1 MSSGN
6 MLAIF
11 YFLLEGIGNTLL
23 VTFTC
28 FLSAFLFGLTVA
40 VLRRLSPLPLQKI
53 LDVLVFILRG
63 IPILIAVFL
72 VYFGLPS
79 IGIYVSPLVAMNL
92 ISGSYLAEVFRG
104 ALKLVEP
111 YEITVAKV
119 AGMRQLQVIINI
131 ELPQMLRF
139 SVPGIINEFSSVLK
153 ATPFAYT
160 VGIAEITKQA
170 MSLTA
175 ITLNGLQIYTL
186 AGVLYFIIYKVFT
199 LLAGVFEK
207 KYRIS

>member
-1 MSSGN
+1 

-28 FLSAFLFGLTVA
+28 FLSAFFTGLTVA

-79 IGIYVSPLVAMNL
+79 IGIY
-92 ISGSYLAEVFRG
+92 RG

-111 YEITVAKV
+111 FEITVAKV
-119 AGMRQLQVIINI
+119 AGMRQLQIILNI

-186 AGVLYFIIYKVFT
+186 AGVLYFIIYKIFT

>member
-6 MLAIF
+6 ILAIF

-28 FLSAFLFGLTVA
+28 FLSAFFTGLTVA

-53 LDVLVFILRG
+53 LDVLVFTLRG

-72 VYFGLPS
+72 IYFGLPS
-79 IGIYVSPLVAMNL
+79 IGIYISPLVAMNLSVGL

-104 ALKLVEP
+104 ALKLVDP
-111 YEITVAKV
+111 FEITVAKV

-131 ELPQMLRF
+131 ELPQM
-139 SVPGIINEFSSVLK
+139 
-153 ATPFAYT
+153 FAIFCARYY
-160 VGIAEITKQA
+160 Q
-170 MSLTA
+170 
-175 ITLNGLQIYTL
+175 
-186 AGVLYFIIYKVFT
+186 
-199 LLAGVFEK
+199 
-207 KYRIS
+207 

>member
-28 FLSAFLFGLTVA
+28 FLSAFFTGLTVA

-53 LDVLVFILRG
+53 LDAMVFILRG

-72 VYFGLPS
+72 IYFGLPS

-92 ISGSYLAEVFRG
+92 SGSYLAEVFRG

-111 YEITVAKV
+111 FEITVAKV
-119 AGMRQLQVIINI
+119 AGMRQLQIILNI

-186 AGVLYFIIYKVFT
+186 AGVLYFIIYKIFT

>member
-1 MSSGN
+1 

-11 YFLLEGIGNTLL
+11 IFPIGRIGNTLL

-40 VLRRLSPLPLQKI
+40 VLRRLSPSTTEDTRRTGLYSSGNSNTYCCFSCLFWIAIDWHICFTSGGHEPQRRLNQWE
-53 LDVLVFILRG
+53 LSCRG
-63 IPILIAVFL
+63 VQ
-72 VYFGLPS
+72 
-79 IGIYVSPLVAMNL
+79 
-92 ISGSYLAEVFRG
+92 R

-153 ATPFAYT
+153 RRP
-160 VGIAEITKQA
+160 
-170 MSLTA
+170 
-175 ITLNGLQIYTL
+175 
-186 AGVLYFIIYKVFT
+186 
-199 LLAGVFEK
+199 LL
-207 KYRIS
+207 IL

>member
-1 MSSGN
+1 

>member
-28 FLSAFLFGLTVA
+28 FLSAFLPGLQ
-40 VLRRLSPLPLQKI
+40 SPYYGDYPLPLQKI

-92 ISGSYLAEVFRG
+92 SVGLISGSYLAEVFRG
-104 ALKLVEP
+104 
-111 YEITVAKV
+111 
-119 AGMRQLQVIINI
+119 R
-131 ELPQMLRF
+131 
-139 SVPGIINEFSSVLK
+139 
-153 ATPFAYT
+153 
-160 VGIAEITKQA
+160 
-170 MSLTA
+170 
-175 ITLNGLQIYTL
+175 LN
-186 AGVLYFIIYKVFT
+186 
-199 LLAGVFEK
+199 
-207 KYRIS
+207 

>member
-1 MSSGN
+1 

-28 FLSAFLFGLTVA
+28 FLSAFFTGLTVA

-53 LDVLVFILRG
+53 LDAMVFILRG

-72 VYFGLPS
+72 IYFGLPS

-92 ISGSYLAEVFRG
+92 SGSYLAEVFRG

-111 YEITVAKV
+111 FEITVAKV
-119 AGMRQLQVIINI
+119 AGMRQLQIILNI

-186 AGVLYFIIYKVFT
+186 AGVLYFIIYKIFT

>member
-1 MSSGN
+1 MFFLSVFYRAYSRRITATIPPSITEDTRHTGVYCSGN
-6 MLAIF
+6 SYTYCCFSCLFWIAIDWYICF
-11 YFLLEGIGNTLL
+11 ALL
-23 VTFTC
+23 
-28 FLSAFLFGLTVA
+28 
-40 VLRRLSPLPLQKI
+40 
-53 LDVLVFILRG
+53 
-63 IPILIAVFL
+63 
-72 VYFGLPS
+72 
-79 IGIYVSPLVAMNL
+79 AMNLSVGL

-111 YEITVAKV
+111 FEITAAKV
-119 AGMRQLQVIINI
+119 AGLSRLQIIINI

-160 VGIAEITKQA
+160 VGISEITKQA

-186 AGVLYFIIYKVFT
+186 AALLYFIIYKIFV
-199 LLAGVFEK
+199 LLAGFFAK

>member
-1 MSSGN
+1 M
-6 MLAIF
+6 
-11 YFLLEGIGNTLL
+11 
-23 VTFTC
+23 
-28 FLSAFLFGLTVA
+28 
-40 VLRRLSPLPLQKI
+40 
-53 LDVLVFILRG
+53 
-63 IPILIAVFL
+63 
-72 VYFGLPS
+72 
-79 IGIYVSPLVAMNL
+79 VAMNL
-92 ISGSYLAEVFRG
+92 SVGLIIGSYLAEVFRG

-111 YEITVAKV
+111 SEITAAKV
-119 AGMRQLQVIINI
+119 AGMSRLQVIINI

-186 AGVLYFIIYKVFT
+186 AGVLYFIIYKLFI

-207 KYRIS
+207 KISHQLKHEYRGDTHGFTRTKRDK